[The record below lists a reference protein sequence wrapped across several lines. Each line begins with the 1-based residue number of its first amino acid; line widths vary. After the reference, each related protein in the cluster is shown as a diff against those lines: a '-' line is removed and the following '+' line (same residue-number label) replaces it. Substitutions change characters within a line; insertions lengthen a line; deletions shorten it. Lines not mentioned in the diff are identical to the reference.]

1 MRFENALFFI
11 IEQGS
16 QIDTHTAAHFHLVL
30 FLLKHLVETAVGY
43 MCVCAH
49 GLEPLCV
56 CVCGSGL

>member
-30 FLLKHLVETAVGY
+30 FLLKHLVEIAVGY
-43 MCVCAH
+43 MCVCAWL
-49 GLEPLCV
+49 GTAV
-56 CVCGSGL
+56 CV